1 MKQIHVAQFRL
12 NGPTEGL
19 RKLRECPGEHRW
31 LLRIRLIEA
40 NGNERF
46 EEIRTD
52 KPCAQRHI
60 TAIYEQSVID
70 LCASEDGQ
78 PVLVSAGGFDLYL
91 LQPQQTHKTKRAKR
105 SKNSARRRA

>member
-1 MKQIHVAQFRL
+1 MKPMHVAQFRL

-46 EEIRTD
+46 EDIRTAQ
-52 KPCAQRHI
+52 PCAQRHI
-60 TAIYEQSVID
+60 THIYEQSVNDI
-70 LCASEDGQ
+70 CASDNGQ
-78 PVLVSAGGFDLYL
+78 PVTVRAGGFDLYRL
-91 LQPQQTHKTKRAKR
+91 PPPQ
-105 SKNSARRRA
+105 RRADTRRPFKNQKRN